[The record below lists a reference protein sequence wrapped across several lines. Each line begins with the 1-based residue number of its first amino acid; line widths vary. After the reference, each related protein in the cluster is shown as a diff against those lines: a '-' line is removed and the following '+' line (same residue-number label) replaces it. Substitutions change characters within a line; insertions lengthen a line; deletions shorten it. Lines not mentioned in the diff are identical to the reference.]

1 MTENELKS
9 FIDVVITYF
18 TQVTR
23 EPATMGLPFAKRDEQ
38 PVVLDYTGLIG
49 ISGPRKG
56 GIYLTTGPE
65 LLAKLTEE
73 ILDVSDPDDETRLDM
88 VGELTNTIAGNVRK
102 SFGPDFMISVPMV
115 IKGRPD
121 DIHVRL
127 KPPVFVI
134 PINWR
139 HEKAYLV
146 VGLE

>member
-1 MTENELKS
+1 MTENELRF
-9 FIDVVITYF
+9 FIDVVTTYF
-18 TQVTR
+18 EQVTG
-23 EPATMGLPFAKRDEQ
+23 EPAVMGIPYVKKAE

-56 GIYLTTGPE
+56 GIYFTAG
-65 LLAKLTEE
+65 AKLLTDLTQV
-73 ILDVSDPDDETRLDM
+73 ILGSEADDETLLDM

-102 SFGPDFMISVPMV
+102 SFGADFLISVPML

-121 DIHVRL
+121 DILVRL

-134 PINWR
+134 PLNWR
-139 HEKAYLV
+139 REKAYLV